1 MSQENVELV
10 RRGFR
15 TFETGDRTA
24 FMALLQPEVVW
35 YPAMELLL
43 EQSSYHGPDAVCRLL
58 FEEIPSVLEGFTSE
72 LLGVHDLGGD
82 AVLAVVK
89 FKGRAVSAGMTVEQV
104 FGQVFRARDGKAVE
118 MRSYP
123 SKAEA
128 LEAVGLRE

>member
-1 MSQENVELV
+1 MSRENVELV

-15 TFETGDRTA
+15 AFETGDRRA
-24 FMALLQPEVVW
+24 FTALLDPEAVW
-35 YPAMELLL
+35 HPALELLL
-43 EQSSYHGPDAVCRLL
+43 EQSSYHGPEAVCRLL
-58 FEEIPSVLEGFTSE
+58 FEEIPSVLEGFSSE

-89 FKGRAVSAGMTVEQV
+89 FRGRAVSAGITVEQV
-104 FGQVFRARDGKAVE
+104 FGQVFRVRDGKALE

>member
-58 FEEIPSVLEGFTSE
+58 FEEIPSVLEGFNSE

-89 FKGRAVSAGMTVEQV
+89 FKGRVVSAGMTVEQV

-128 LEAVGLRE
+128 LEAVGLRK

>member
-1 MSQENVELV
+1 MSRENVELV

-15 TFETGDRTA
+15 AFETGDRRA
-24 FMALLQPEVVW
+24 FTALLDPEAVW
-35 YPAMELLL
+35 HPALELLL
-43 EQSSYHGPDAVCRLL
+43 EQSSYHGPEAVCRLL

-89 FKGRAVSAGMTVEQV
+89 FRGRAVSAGITVEQV
-104 FGQVFRARDGKAVE
+104 FGQAFRVRDGKALE

-128 LEAVGLRE
+128 LEAVGMRE